1 MVESDPLFPKRIS
14 CFCRAYPVEGRIPVI
29 HLDESENGE
38 VFVKTRI
45 ISALVGIVLLAV
57 VLSFFQTIVL
67 NVAIMVIIL
76 IAMYEF
82 LTATKISHNKLL
94 STVAF
99 VVSAAFPYIRLQEE
113 LDLLPLFL
121 LPYIALL
128 FLILLRTHQDT
139 RVEDIALVFMMSI
152 GIPLSLSSAIYLRD
166 NNGYTL
172 GFYYLLLALFCAWF
186 SDTGAYFT
194 GRAFGKHKLCPLV
207 SPHKTVEGMIG
218 GLVTCVVLNVL
229 ATLGFERGCA
239 QLGIAVQVDM
249 VRLLLISLLASLISV
264 LGDLSFSMIKR
275 QFDIKD
281 FGNIMPGH
289 GGVLDRFDSV
299 LFTLPFIYA
308 TTLCFPICTLG

>member
-76 IAMYEF
+76 MAMYEF

-94 STVAF
+94 SAVAF
-99 VVSAAFPYIRLQEE
+99 VVAAAFPYIRLQRE

-172 GFYYLLLALFCAWF
+172 GLYYLLLALFCAWF

-207 SPHKTVEGMIG
+207 SPHKTGEGMIG
-218 GLVTCVVLNVL
+218 GLGSCVELNVL
-229 ATLGFERGCA
+229 PPLGCAPGCA